1 MMEKLRRFPYRNETL
16 EGLYMLTVQRIRLL
30 DDNDPETEN
39 PLIVIGQYA
48 GDFDISLDKI
58 IKEVTKQLED

>member
-1 MMEKLRRFPYRNETL
+1 MRRFPYDNETL

-30 DDNDPETEN
+30 DDDDPETVN

-48 GDFDISLDKI
+48 GDFGISLNKI
-58 IKEVTKQLED
+58 KKEVAKQLED